1 MARHWVRFSVV
12 AAFFCAL
19 SASSQEPQKPAAGAN
34 PFAGRWEIQMVPS
47 KGQTLPFQGNQL
59 AFLIIEIES
68 SGSALSGKVI
78 DVMGSPMM
86 TAKLLE
92 VSAKDDQ
99 IVIALDT
106 TMMGK
111 QFKLKFQGKRNGD
124 HLEGTSTSETDPTET
139 NWVGRSTTRDKLEA
153 PQMSTEQKAYS
164 TAMTKPPSE
173 RPEALRQFLK
183 DYPNSSLKE
192 QATLQL
198 AQSLPNPDE
207 KIAALNK
214 FQEDFPNS
222 SLKDQ
227 ANLQIALAPP
237 NPADK
242 AAALHKYLQD
252 FPSSKIKDQAE
263 YQLIGTITDPAER
276 QAAQEKFVKDYPKSA
291 LAGTAY
297 RSLFDVYVRAKPIDE
312 TKLNGVI
319 EGIVNSSPDMSMPVG
334 NYQMNLRASSLNT
347 MADRLMVNEVM
358 LDKALELIQKAVAVS
373 DKADPQTRSM
383 YITTLGQVQYKRKD
397 YDQAEKEL
405 KRAIEVAGAEGAGEA
420 QLYLGMIYEARNNQ
434 DAALDAYLNA
444 ASLASSKEVK
454 TALERTYT
462 KKFGSL
468 TGLEE
473 KLDDMYRARPKP
485 FEAGH
490 YTRSE
495 TNVAARVVLAELF
508 TGAECGPCIASDLA
522 FDGLGERYDHNTVA
536 VLVYHLHI
544 PGPDPMT
551 NSDTEARSKYYQVR
565 GTPTAMIDGLDSQ
578 VGGGGSSQASKIFA
592 DYKGK
597 IEARVDKQPL
607 ASLTGFQVKVDG
619 QTVTVS
625 GQADLTPE
633 GADKADKA
641 RLYVALVQ
649 ETIRYTGANGI
660 RFHNLV
666 VRKLLGSPEGTVLQ
680 KPGTKTIFSEA
691 VNVAALGDNL
701 KAYLEKY
708 EVDRSARLKS
718 DFKFSAKLDR
728 IDPKQLLA
736 VAFVQDDQ
744 TKEILQATFVK
755 PSR

>member
-1 MARHWVRFSVV
+1 MNA
-12 AAFFCAL
+12 
-19 SASSQEPQKPAAGAN
+19 
-34 PFAGRWEIQMVPS
+34 
-47 KGQTLPFQGNQL
+47 
-59 AFLIIEIES
+59 
-68 SGSALSGKVI
+68 
-78 DVMGSPMM
+78 
-86 TAKLLE
+86 
-92 VSAKDDQ
+92 
-99 IVIALDT
+99 
-106 TMMGK
+106 
-111 QFKLKFQGKRNGD
+111 
-124 HLEGTSTSETDPTET
+124 
-139 NWVGRSTTRDKLEA
+139 
-153 PQMSTEQKAYS
+153 EQKAMS

-198 AQSLPNPDE
+198 AQSYQNPDE

-214 FQEDFPNS
+214 FLEDFPNS
-222 SLKDQ
+222 ILKDQ

-252 FPSSKIKDQAE
+252 FPSSKIKDSAE
-263 YQLIGTITDPAER
+263 YQLIGTIMDPAER
-276 QAAQEKFVKDYPKSA
+276 QAAQEKFVKDYPKSPMA
-291 LAGTAY
+291 VAVY
-297 RSLFDVYVRAKPIDE
+297 HSLFDLYVRAKPIDE
-312 TKLNGVI
+312 PKLNDVI
-319 EGIVNSSPDMSMPVG
+319 EGIVNTSPDMSLPVG
-334 NYQMNLRASSLNT
+334 NYQMNMRASALNT
-347 MADRLMVNEVM
+347 MADRMMVNEVM
-358 LDKALELIQKAVAVS
+358 LDKALELIQKAVASS
-373 DKADPQTRSM
+373 DKADPETRSV

-420 QLYLGMIYEARNNQ
+420 QFYLGMIYEARNDQ
-434 DAALDAYLNA
+434 DAALNAYLNA

-454 TALERTYT
+454 TAIDRVYT

-468 TGLEE
+468 SGLEE

-490 YTRSE
+490 YTRNA
-495 TNVAARVVLAELF
+495 TNGAMRVVLAELF

-522 FDGLGERYDHNTVA
+522 FDGLGERYDRNTVA
-536 VLVYHLHI
+536 ILVYHLHV

-551 NSDTEARSKYYQVR
+551 NPDTEARSRYYQVR
-565 GTPTAMIDGLDSQ
+565 GTPTTVIDGLDTQ
-578 VGGGGSSQASKIFA
+578 TGGGGSSQAARIFA

-597 IEARVDKQPL
+597 IEARLDKQPL

-641 RLYVALVQ
+641 RLHVVLVQ

-680 KPGTKTIFSEA
+680 KPGTKTVFSET

-708 EVDRSARLKS
+708 EADRSARLKS
-718 DFKFSAKLDR
+718 EFKFSAKLDR
-728 IDPKQLLA
+728 IDPNQLL
-736 VAFVQDDQ
+736 VVTFVQDDQ
-744 TKEILQATFVK
+744 TKEILQAAVVK

>member
-1 MARHWVRFSVV
+1 M
-12 AAFFCAL
+12 
-19 SASSQEPQKPAAGAN
+19 
-34 PFAGRWEIQMVPS
+34 PS
-47 KGQTLPFQGNQL
+47 KGETLPFQGNQL

-68 SGSALSGKVI
+68 SGSTLSGKII

-86 TAKLLE
+86 TAKLSE
-92 VSAKDDQ
+92 VSTTDDQ
-99 IVIALDT
+99 IVIALNI
-106 TMMGK
+106 TMIK
-111 QFKLKFQGKRNGD
+111 QFNIKLKGKRNGD
-124 HLEGTSTSETDPTET
+124 HLEGTAVAENETEET

-153 PQMSTEQKAYS
+153 PQMSAEQKALT
-164 TAMTKPPSE
+164 TAMMGPPAG

-183 DYPNSSLKE
+183 DYPDSSLKE

-207 KIAALNK
+207 KIAALRK

-242 AAALHKYLQD
+242 SAALHKYLQD
-252 FPSSKIKDQAE
+252 FPSSKIKDQVE
-263 YQLIGTITDPAER
+263 YQLIGTIMDPAER
-276 QAAQEKFVKDYPKSA
+276 QAAQEKFIKDYPKSPMA
-291 LAGTAY
+291 VAVY
-297 RSLFDVYVRAKPIDE
+297 HSLFDLYVRAKPIDE
-312 TKLNGVI
+312 PKLNSVI
-319 EGIVNSSPDMSMPVG
+319 EGIVNSSPDMSIPVG
-334 NYQMNLRASSLNT
+334 NYQMNMRASSLNT

-358 LDKALELIQKAVAVS
+358 LDKALELIQKAVAAS
-373 DKADPQTRSM
+373 DKADPQTKSM
-383 YITTLGQVQYKRKD
+383 YITTLGQVLYKRKD

-405 KRAIEVAGAEGAGEA
+405 KRAIEVAGAEGIGDA

-434 DAALDAYLNA
+434 DAALDAYLKA
-444 ASLASSKEVK
+444 ASLASSREVK
-454 TALERTYT
+454 TAIERVYT

-468 TGLEE
+468 AGLEE
-473 KLDDMYRARPKP
+473 KLDDLYRARPKP
-485 FEAGH
+485 FEPGH
-490 YTRSE
+490 YTRSDASG
-495 TNVAARVVLAELF
+495 AARVVLAELF

-522 FDGLGERYDHNTVA
+522 FDGLGERYDRSTVA
-536 VLVYHLHI
+536 ILVYHLHI

-551 NSDTEARSKYYQVR
+551 NPDTEARARYYQVR
-565 GTPTAMIDGLDSQ
+565 GTPTTVIDGLDAQ
-578 VGGGGSSQASKIFA
+578 TGGGGSSQAAKIFA

-597 IEARVDKQPL
+597 IEARLDKRPL
-607 ASLTGFQVKVDG
+607 ASLTGFQIKVDG

-641 RLYVALVQ
+641 RLHVALVQ
-649 ETIRYTGANGI
+649 EEIRYTGANGI

-666 VRKLLGSPEGTVLQ
+666 VRKLLGSPEGAVLQ
-680 KPGTKTIFSEA
+680 KPGNKTVFSETA
-691 VNVAALGDNL
+691 DMAALGDNL

-708 EVDRSARLKS
+708 EADRSARLKS
-718 DFKFSAKLDR
+718 EFKFSRKLDR
-728 IDPKQLLA
+728 IDPNQLLA

-744 TKEILQATFVK
+744 TKEILQAAVVK